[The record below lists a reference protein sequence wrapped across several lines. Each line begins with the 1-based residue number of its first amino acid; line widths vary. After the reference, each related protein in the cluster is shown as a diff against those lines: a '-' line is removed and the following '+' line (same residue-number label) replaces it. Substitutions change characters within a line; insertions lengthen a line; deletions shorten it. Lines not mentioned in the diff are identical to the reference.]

1 VSAAETVAVAMS
13 GGVDSSVAAA
23 LLVRDGFRV
32 VGVTLRTWPDR
43 RPSDPEDRFDSCCS
57 PAAASDARAV
67 ADRLGIPHYVLNYE
81 AEFDRE
87 VIQPFVDSYLN
98 GRTPN
103 PCVACNSRLKF
114 GSLRLRAE
122 GWGATR
128 LATGHYARVD
138 RDPATGRYRLRRGAD
153 LRKDQSYFLY
163 ALTQQQLSTTLF
175 PVGHLTKEE
184 TRRMAR
190 ECGLPVAE
198 KQESQEICFVSGDY
212 RGYLRQRAA
221 EAIRPGVIRDTSGAV
236 RGRHPGV
243 AYFTIGQRHGL
254 GIHSPSALYV
264 VALDA
269 IRDEVIVG
277 GGDDLWCSEVQVGQI
292 NPIAT
297 DALDAPRR
305 VLAKIRYAHAAVAAT
320 LDPGSTG
327 RLRVRFDE
335 AQRAVA
341 PGQAA
346 VFYDLDDPEIVLGGG
361 TILGPD
367 PPAA

>member
-1 VSAAETVAVAMS
+1 M
-13 GGVDSSVAAA
+13 
-23 LLVRDGFRV
+23 
-32 VGVTLRTWPDR
+32 
-43 RPSDPEDRFDSCCS
+43 
-57 PAAASDARAV
+57 
-67 ADRLGIPHYVLNYE
+67 
-81 AEFDRE
+81 
-87 VIQPFVDSYLN
+87 
-98 GRTPN
+98 
-103 PCVACNSRLKF
+103 ACNSRLKF

-163 ALTQQQLSTTLF
+163 ALTQQQLSTVLF
-175 PVGHLTKEE
+175 PVGHLTKDE

-221 EAIRPGVIRDTSGAV
+221 EAIRPGVIRDTGGAV

-277 GGDDLWCSEVQVGQI
+277 GGDDLLCSESVGQV

-305 VLAKIRYAHAAVAAT
+305 VLVKIRYAHAAVAAT
-320 LDPGSTG
+320 LDP
-327 RLRVRFDE
+327 
-335 AQRAVA
+335 VA
-341 PGQAA
+341 PAA
-346 VFYDLDDPEIVLGGG
+346 FASGSMRRSARSPRGKPRCSTTRMTPRLFWRRDDPRTGPASRVIACWIIALPHRRTDMADPFPARGFIRLAYDDSRDLVFGHALMPVRAGFDL
-361 TILGPD
+361 TIGAGQVYPEVNFTLPPCRSPMPLGPRC
-367 PPAA
+367 AGTTRRSAKGS

>member
-23 LLVRDGFRV
+23 LLVREGFQV
-32 VGVTLRTWPDR
+32 IGVTLRIWPDQ
-43 RPSDPEDRFDSCCS
+43 RPSDAGARFDSCCS

-67 ADRLGIPHYVLNYE
+67 AHQLGIPHYLLNYE

-87 VIQPFVDSYLN
+87 VIEPFVDSYVH

-128 LATGHYARVD
+128 MATGHYARVD
-138 RDPATGRYRLRRGAD
+138 RHPATGRYRLRRGVD

-163 ALTQQQLSTTLF
+163 ALTQQQLSTVLF

-184 TRRMAR
+184 TRRVAR
-190 ECGLPVAE
+190 EHGLAVAE
-198 KQESQEICFVSGDY
+198 RQESQEICFVSGDY
-212 RGYLRQRAA
+212 RGYLRQRTA
-221 EAIRPGVIRDTSGAV
+221 EADRPGVIRDTSGAV

-277 GGDDLWCSEVQVGQI
+277 GGDDLLRSEVQVGQV
-292 NPIAT
+292 NPIAP
-297 DALDAPRR
+297 DALETSGR
-305 VLAKIRYAHAAVAAT
+305 VLVKIRYAHAAVAAT
-320 LDPGSTG
+320 LDPVTTG

-361 TILGPD
+361 TIL
-367 PPAA
+367 

>member
-1 VSAAETVAVAMS
+1 M
-13 GGVDSSVAAA
+13 
-23 LLVRDGFRV
+23 
-32 VGVTLRTWPDR
+32 
-43 RPSDPEDRFDSCCS
+43 
-57 PAAASDARAV
+57 
-67 ADRLGIPHYVLNYE
+67 
-81 AEFDRE
+81 
-87 VIQPFVDSYLN
+87 
-98 GRTPN
+98 
-103 PCVACNSRLKF
+103 
-114 GSLRLRAE
+114 
-122 GWGATR
+122 
-128 LATGHYARVD
+128 ATGHYARVD
-138 RDPATGRYRLRRGAD
+138 RHPATGRYRLRRGVD

-163 ALTQQQLSTTLF
+163 ALTQQQLSSVLF

-190 ECGLPVAE
+190 EYGLPVAE

-221 EAIRPGVIRDTSGAV
+221 DGIRPGIIRDTSGAV
-236 RGRHPGV
+236 RGRHPGI
-243 AYFTIGQRHGL
+243 AYFTVGQRHGL

-277 GGDDLWCSEVQVGQI
+277 GGDDLLCSEVQVGQV

-297 DALDAPRR
+297 DALDAPGR
-305 VLAKIRYAHAAVAAT
+305 VLVKIRYAHAAVAAM
-320 LDPGSTG
+320 LDPVTTG
-327 RLRVRFDE
+327 QCRVHFDE

-361 TILGPD
+361 TILGSG
-367 PPAA
+367 PPVA